1 MLVEITGRHVA
12 VTDTIKEYAR
22 RKIQKVAEE
31 FQGVES
37 IHVILDV
44 QKFRHLAEVVVQGRH
59 HLRLEASE
67 ASEDMYASID
77 LVSDKIAKQLRKNR
91 EKVVTHHQTGPKL
104 AELEVKQTQQ
114 EQE

>member
-1 MLVEITGRHVA
+1 MLIDITGRHVD

-31 FQGVES
+31 FPAVES
-37 IHVILDV
+37 VHVILDI
-44 QKFRHLAEVVVQGRH
+44 QKYRHIAEIVVQGRH
-59 HLRLEASE
+59 HMRLEASE

-91 EKVVTHHQTGPKL
+91 DKVVTNHQNGLKL
-104 AELEVKQTQQ
+104 GELEARET
-114 EQE
+114 ERE